1 MWVALSREAL
11 KTESITCGICSGSIY
26 DLISLA
32 ECHEL
37 ENLSTK
43 PCRCLCGEK
52 RAKGKGPCV
61 PGLAGNAIWGQT
73 GLSEILLCGAQR
85 AAVPFLPLLSLM
97 LLGLVPPQSSVC
109 WTAFGY
115 SCSPGILRVTA

>member
-52 RAKGKGPCV
+52 GQRGRGRVSLAWLGMQSGGRLDSQKSSSVGLKG
-61 PGLAGNAIWGQT
+61 
-73 GLSEILLCGAQR
+73 
-85 AAVPFLPLLSLM
+85 LLS
-97 LLGLVPPQSSVC
+97 P
-109 WTAFGY
+109 
-115 SCSPGILRVTA
+115 SCLFSA